1 MPLLYYWR
9 SDNYR
14 RDLDYGVGFHLNSKN
29 KLLHDLSV
37 GDSLWAFTR
46 NREKRFVLAAEL
58 VIRSKTRNPPGYR
71 YGPYRVW
78 GDLKQSR
85 YFEIEKQPNIE
96 QIIRYLSPKAD
107 AAILSQSFQ
116 GNAAVRLLT
125 SVDHQVL
132 AAAARALPKEP
143 RARLLPEERLEATL
157 LLGDEQAVIDLLH
170 EEHPCI
176 AEKRQEYLFSKAPTR
191 NRELV
196 EELQQLYDGCCQLCR
211 WDPRD
216 IYGYSL
222 CHGHHIHWLSR
233 GGDDDL
239 KNLML
244 LCPNH
249 HTAVHRCDAPLDYL
263 DLAFDF
269 GKFRDKLAL
278 DLHLAKA

>member
-1 MPLLYYWR
+1 M
-9 SDNYR
+9 
-14 RDLDYGVGFHLNSKN
+14 
-29 KLLHDLSV
+29 
-37 GDSLWAFTR
+37 
-46 NREKRFVLAAEL
+46 
-58 VIRSKTRNPPGYR
+58 
-71 YGPYRVW
+71 
-78 GDLKQSR
+78 
-85 YFEIEKQPNIE
+85 
-96 QIIRYLSPKAD
+96 
-107 AAILSQSFQ
+107 
-116 GNAAVRLLT
+116 
-125 SVDHQVL
+125 
-132 AAAARALPKEP
+132 
-143 RARLLPEERLEATL
+143 
-157 LLGDEQAVIDLLH
+157 IDLLH

-176 AEKRQEYLFSKAPTR
+176 AEARQEYLFSKAPTR

-196 EELQQLYDGCCQLCR
+196 EELQQLYDGRCQLCR

-249 HTAVHRCDAPLDYL
+249 HTAVHRCDAPLDYS
-263 DLAFDF
+263 DLALDF